1 MTSAPIP
8 LSAERATRALLAG
21 HEVRTPLHRLLRV
34 LEQLGTGDDP
44 LTARQRDLV
53 QAARDEGGALLQL
66 LDDAVDRSGAAATA
80 VRAPFRAD
88 DVAADV
94 VAGLRPLAEGRGLGL
109 RLDAGAPAL
118 LLGDESRL
126 RQVVMD
132 LVGDALGSTERGE
145 VALSVT
151 TSRGAAGPDAPV
163 RLTVAVTDTRAATGA
178 EEGER
183 EGLLLSR
190 QVVAAMGGTL
200 RVAGRPGVGCTVE
213 VEVPL
218 REAPAVAP
226 VAVAAPV
233 VEAAPARPV
242 RVLVADDSDV
252 NLLIASAMLTAQGA
266 DVVTVADGRQA
277 VSAVQDGEFD
287 LVLLDIRM
295 PVMSGVDAAQA
306 IRQLP
311 GWRGSSRI
319 VALTASADDGERRGF
334 LEAGMDAVLVKP
346 VTTDDLRRTLAMT
359 TGGRAG

>member
-8 LSAERATRALLAG
+8 LSADRATPALLAG
-21 HEVRTPLHRLLRV
+21 HEIRTPLHRLLAA
-34 LEQLGTGDDP
+34 LERLGTGDDP
-44 LTARQRDLV
+44 LTARQQDLLQV
-53 QAARDEGGALLQL
+53 ARDEGDALLRL
-66 LDDAVDRSGAAATA
+66 LDDVLDPSGAEATA
-80 VRAPFRAD
+80 ARAPFRAD

-94 VAGLRPLAEGRGLGL
+94 VAGLRPLAEGRGLAL

-132 LVGDALGSTERGE
+132 LVGHALGSTERGE

-151 TSRGAAGPDAPV
+151 TSREAGPDAAV
-163 RLTVAVTDTRAATGA
+163 RLTVEVADTRGGTSP

-190 QVVAAMGGTL
+190 QIVEAMGGTL
-200 RVAGRPGVGCTVE
+200 RVASRPGAGCTVTFE
-213 VEVPL
+213 VSL
-218 REAPAVAP
+218 REAPA

-277 VSAVQDGEFD
+277 VSAVRDGEFD

-295 PVMSGVDAAQA
+295 PIMSGVDAAQA
-306 IRQLP
+306 IRQLA
-311 GWRGSSRI
+311 GRRGSSRI
-319 VALTASADDGERRGF
+319 VALTASADDDERRAF

-359 TGGRAG
+359 TGGRAA